1 MCLLLVNFLGSNDDL
16 IVSGS
21 DDGNFF
27 IWDKHTAKLNGV
39 YEGDGSIVNIIEGH
53 PSLPLLAVSGLDTT
67 VKVFCSMSSD
77 PALAH
82 IAMHSS
88 LHLPRG

>member
-1 MCLLLVNFLGSNDDL
+1 MCLLPVNFLGSNDDL

-77 PALAH
+77 PALAQ

>member
-1 MCLLLVNFLGSNDDL
+1 MCLLPVNFLGSNDDL
-16 IVSGS
+16 VVSGS

-67 VKVFCSMSSD
+67 VKVSCPMSSD
-77 PALAH
+77 SALVH
-82 IAMHSS
+82 IAMYSS